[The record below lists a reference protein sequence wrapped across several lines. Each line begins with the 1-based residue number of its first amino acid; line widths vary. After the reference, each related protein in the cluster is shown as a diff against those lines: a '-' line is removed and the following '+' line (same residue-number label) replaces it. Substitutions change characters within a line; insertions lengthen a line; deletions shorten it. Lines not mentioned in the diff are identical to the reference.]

1 MANGNINLAI
11 RQLEIKYTG
20 FIKYNWGRMKL
31 NKDFFEAGTC
41 CLGALFCDW
50 KVHKLENPF
59 QYLAWIQE

>member
-31 NKDFFEAGTC
+31 VKYRFFEAGTF
-41 CLGALFCDW
+41 CLGALFCD
-50 KVHKLENPF
+50 
-59 QYLAWIQE
+59 